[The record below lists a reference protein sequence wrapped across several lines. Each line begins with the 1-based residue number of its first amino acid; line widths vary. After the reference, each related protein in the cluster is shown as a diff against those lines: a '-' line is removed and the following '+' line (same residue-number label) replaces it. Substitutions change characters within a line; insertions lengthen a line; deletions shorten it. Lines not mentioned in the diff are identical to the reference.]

1 MKKLKKILSV
11 IFLTLLSLS
20 VIFLMSCKKD
30 NDTDKDNN
38 KDNPTPGVK
47 SEVTLL
53 SLYASEPTTVSV
65 SALDNNESSDKNEFV
80 ETPNIDIEKQYI
92 VIYKSENVINLTIKL
107 SNPNNYY
114 IMDFKLSCEQEN
126 VLVHQGSHWSNINDS
141 DTYIRWDEGSN
152 RLGNR
157 EATFELKLPD
167 EEISPDVIRVDN
179 LYYSDRTDGSNK
191 TAVNTNNKETYTIY
205 KIEKLFEITEK
216 TVNNV
221 EAKIKLNVSDTVSEL
236 KFTVDGTE
244 YNVGEDGYYHVP
256 GGDLTIAGKYTVNG
270 LNEVLTKTITGKIT
284 LINVEVAYVEHTD
297 LSPDTMNI
305 ESAWDYWGKSN
316 NIAAIFIK
324 VYETLGYQPKI
335 NLYKE
340 NGDSYA
346 VTYEIYPYN
355 GNRCDI
361 NNEAIPYYIHII
373 GENIYI
379 FDYSEIVFFF
389 DGFEIKYPLNVY
401 PTETT
406 IVIPDGTTTIADFI
420 FANYINL
427 TNITIPDSVTSI
439 GYHAFYDCD
448 KLTNIHIS
456 SIESWCKI
464 TGIGNLM
471 GYSSSN
477 KKLYINGEEI
487 TELIIPDS
495 ITSIENVAF
504 SNCSGLKN
512 VTIPEGV
519 TSIGE
524 SAFSR
529 CSGLKNV
536 TIPEGVT
543 SIGYRAFSG
552 CSGLTSII
560 IPDSVTSIR
569 YYAFD
574 GTAWYNNQPDGL
586 IYAGKVAYKY
596 KGTMPNNTTIVIN
609 EGTISIGDYAFSGCT
624 GLTSIIIP
632 DSVTS
637 IGTGAFDGT
646 AWYNNQP
653 DGLIYAG
660 KVAYIYKGTMPN
672 NTTITI
678 KEGTIGIANSAFD
691 YYFSG
696 PRELTSII
704 IPHSVTSIGDY
715 AFYYCSKLKN
725 ITFKGTMEEWN
736 AIRKGSDWNFKVPSD
751 CVIHCS
757 DGDITIN

>member
-11 IFLTLLSLS
+11 TFLTLLSLS

-30 NDTDKDNN
+30 NNTDKDN

-53 SLYASEPTTVSV
+53 SLYASEPTTASV
-65 SALDNNESSDKNEFV
+65 STLDNDESSDKSEFV

-126 VLVHQGSHWSNINDS
+126 VLIHQGSHWSNINDP

-236 KFTVDGTE
+236 KLTVDSTE

-256 GGDLTIAGKYTVNG
+256 GGDLTISGKYTVNG

-297 LSPDTMNI
+297 KSPYTRNI
-305 ESAWDYWGKSN
+305 EYAWDYWGESN
-316 NIAAIFIK
+316 NFAAIFIK

-340 NGDSYA
+340 TGDSYA
-346 VTYEIYPYN
+346 VTYEICTNNDGYQY
-355 GNRCDI
+355 DI
-361 NNEAIPYYIHII
+361 NNEVIPYYIHII
-373 GENIYI
+373 GEYIY
-379 FDYSEIVFFF
+379 FFNYSEIVFDFN
-389 DGFEIKYPLNVY
+389 GFEIKYPLNVY

-406 IVIPDGTTTIADFI
+406 IFIPDGTTSIADFS

-427 TNITIPDSVTSI
+427 TNITVPDSVASIGNAAFYNCAKLRSVTIPDSVTSI
-439 GYHAFYDCD
+439 GNSAFYGCSGMTSITISDSIASIGWDAFYGCTG
-448 KLTNIHIS
+448 LT
-456 SIESWCKI
+456 SI
-464 TGIGNLM
+464 T
-471 GYSSSN
+471 
-477 KKLYINGEEI
+477 
-487 TELIIPDS
+487 IPDS
-495 ITSIENVAF
+495 
-504 SNCSGLKN
+504 
-512 VTIPEGV
+512 V
-519 TSIGE
+519 TSIDNT
-524 SAFSR
+524 AF
-529 CSGLKNV
+529 
-536 TIPEGVT
+536 
-543 SIGYRAFSG
+543 YG
-552 CSGLTSII
+552 CSGLTSIT
-560 IPDSVTSIR
+560 IPDSVTNIGVL
-569 YYAFD
+569 AF
-574 GTAWYNNQPDGL
+574 YHCVKL
-586 IYAGKVAYKY
+586 KEI
-596 KGTMPNNTTIVIN
+596 IFL
-609 EGTISIGDYAFSGCT
+609 GTI
-624 GLTSIIIP
+624 
-632 DSVTS
+632 
-637 IGTGAFDGT
+637 
-646 AWYNNQP
+646 
-653 DGLIYAG
+653 
-660 KVAYIYKGTMPN
+660 
-672 NTTITI
+672 
-678 KEGTIGIANSAFD
+678 
-691 YYFSG
+691 
-696 PRELTSII
+696 
-704 IPHSVTSIGDY
+704 
-715 AFYYCSKLKN
+715 
-725 ITFKGTMEEWN
+725 EEWN
-736 AIRKGSDWNFKVPSD
+736 AIRKGSAWNSDIPSS